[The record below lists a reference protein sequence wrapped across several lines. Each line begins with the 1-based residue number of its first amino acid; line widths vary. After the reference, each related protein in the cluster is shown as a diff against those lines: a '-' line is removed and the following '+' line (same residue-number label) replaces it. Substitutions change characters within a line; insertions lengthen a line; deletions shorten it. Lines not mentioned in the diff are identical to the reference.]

1 MRIWHFKLRIIRRY
15 AAYLGHWTVLFGIR
29 QKKHAN
35 IKKVRAKGNSR
46 REHAERVKD
55 TGNSHTCIGRQ
66 RLYITKFP
74 EIK

>member
-1 MRIWHFKLRIIRRY
+1 
-15 AAYLGHWTVLFGIR
+15 LFGIR

-66 RLYITKFP
+66 RLFITKFP